1 MVGEDGCLPILWVT
15 LIYDAFPLAVL
26 RAASKASRCCTR
38 TQLSLSLPQ
47 HWVLAQGPMWDWKQG
62 GLNEHRL
69 WSPPALG

>member
-15 LIYDAFPLAVL
+15 LIYDTFLLAVL
-26 RAASKASRCCTR
+26 GAASKASRHCTC
-38 TQLSLSLPQ
+38 TQLSLPQ

-62 GLNEHRL
+62 GMNEHRL